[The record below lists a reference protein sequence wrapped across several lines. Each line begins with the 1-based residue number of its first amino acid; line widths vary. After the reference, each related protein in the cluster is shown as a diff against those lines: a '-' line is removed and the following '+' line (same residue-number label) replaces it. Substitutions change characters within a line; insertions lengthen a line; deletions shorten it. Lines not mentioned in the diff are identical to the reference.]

1 MKTAT
6 KNVKIRP
13 LCRAKVAPGVRR
25 ENFIG
30 LEGVNYGVR
39 IASMSLKQDSVV

>member
-13 LCRAKVAPGVRR
+13 LCPVEFALVEKR

-30 LEGVNYGVR
+30 LEGVNQGCKKL
-39 IASMSLKQDSVV
+39 SL